1 MKHDPILRVEDW
13 PIENLIPYDLNAKK
27 HDRDQINRLVTEI
40 SRHGFDVPIV
50 VDRYGVIIKGHG
62 RRLALM
68 ELGKKTAKVLIRS
81 DLTPEEVRAA
91 RLGDNRTA
99 ISDIDPEVLRR
110 EIADLNADL
119 SGVFDVKELEY
130 LKADLGTMNVDAFVD
145 DMDMVL
151 EDQRLDTETRKESAK
166 GEGVRVPL
174 SKAFGFKDI
183 SAGDQFAVARF
194 MARAEACTGLQN
206 GNALVQY
213 LAQLETTE

>member
-1 MKHDPILRVEDW
+1 
-13 PIENLIPYDLNAKK
+13 
-27 HDRDQINRLVTEI
+27 
-40 SRHGFDVPIV
+40 
-50 VDRYGVIIKGHG
+50 
-62 RRLALM
+62 
-68 ELGKKTAKVLIRS
+68 
-81 DLTPEEVRAA
+81 
-91 RLGDNRTA
+91 
-99 ISDIDPEVLRR
+99 
-110 EIADLNADL
+110 
-119 SGVFDVKELEY
+119 
-130 LKADLGTMNVDAFVD
+130 MNVDAFVD

-183 SAGDQFAVARF
+183 SASDQFAVARF